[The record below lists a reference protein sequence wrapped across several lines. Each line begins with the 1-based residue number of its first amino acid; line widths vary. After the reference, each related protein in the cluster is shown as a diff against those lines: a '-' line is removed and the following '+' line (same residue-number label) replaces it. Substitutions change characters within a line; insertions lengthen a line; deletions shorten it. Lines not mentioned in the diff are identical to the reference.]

1 MDIFKSVE
9 EETEDPFRKAAIKAD
24 IDLEAAKL
32 NRAKIEAFTK
42 GKIKNLSAAGY
53 PVGRSLGQGIRAG
66 MRQQV
71 DFSQEQI
78 MLQQMFG
85 GGDKIWGVNMQPV
98 RINNDLN
105 PSRSSF
111 ADETSSMFG
120 WGPHGERSGLF

>member
-9 EETEDPFRKAAIKAD
+9 EEAEDPFRKAAIKAD

-42 GKIKNLSAAGY
+42 GQIKNLSAAGY
-53 PVGRSLGQGIRAG
+53 PVGRNLGQGIGAG
-66 MRQQV
+66 MRQRV
-71 DFSQEQI
+71 DFSAEQI